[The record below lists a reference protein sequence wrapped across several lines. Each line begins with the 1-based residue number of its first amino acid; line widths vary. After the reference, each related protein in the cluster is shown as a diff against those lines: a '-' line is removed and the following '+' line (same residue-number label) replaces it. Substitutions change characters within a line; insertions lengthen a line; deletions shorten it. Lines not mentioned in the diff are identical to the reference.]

1 MTVQEKVKWT
11 KKQWNLKNIVAI
23 YERDSKA
30 VYSSESDLW
39 GNVILKVNRDSVE
52 LTSEYN
58 MLIEMAGK
66 CSCRVFA
73 YDAEQGVLIEERITP
88 GTVLRKEEDTEVRIN
103 HFLNVFRNI
112 HKRID
117 NDQSAITYLDWLRKA
132 DDFSMVHKLDKLV
145 NNNMHKA
152 RCIGEELFCKYDD
165 RVLLHGDLH
174 HDNMIRNDNG
184 IYYMI
189 DPKGVIGPEIFDL
202 PRYILNEMD
211 YVSESESK
219 NHVLRI
225 AEMISSKTEY
235 PMIDIVK
242 LFFMEVML
250 ANVWCIEDSEEPCL
264 NQMQIAEDLLNDIF
278 ERKDINYEKSSNR

>member
-1 MTVQEKVKWT
+1 MTVQEKVQWA
-11 KKQWNLKNIVAI
+11 KKQWNLKNLIVI

-39 GNVILKVNRDSVE
+39 GKVILKVNGDPAE
-52 LTSEYN
+52 LASEYN

-66 CSCRVFA
+66 SSCSVFA
-73 YDAEQGVLIEERITP
+73 YDVEQGVLIEERITP
-88 GTVLRKEEDTEVRIN
+88 GAVLRKEEDAEVRVD
-103 HFLNVFRNI
+103 HFLNVFSNI

-117 NDQSAITYLDWLRKA
+117 NVQSATTYLDWLRKA
-132 DDFSMVHKLDKLV
+132 DDFCMDHKLDKLIT
-145 NNNMHKA
+145 NNMHKA

-174 HDNMIRNDNG
+174 HDNMIQNDKG

-211 YVSESESK
+211 YVSESECK
-219 NHVLRI
+219 NHVFQI

-235 PMIDIVK
+235 PLKDIIK

-250 ANVWCIEDSEEPCL
+250 ANVWCIEDNEEPCL
-264 NQMQIAEDLLNDIF
+264 NQIHIAEELL
-278 ERKDINYEKSSNR
+278 YE

>member
-1 MTVQEKVKWT
+1 MAVQEKVQWAKKKWYLR
-11 KKQWNLKNIVAI
+11 NLIVI

-39 GNVILKVNRDSVE
+39 GNVILKVNRDTEE
-52 LTSEYN
+52 LASEYS

-88 GTVLRKEEDTEVRIN
+88 GLVLRKEEDVEVRVK

-117 NDQSAITYLDWLRKA
+117 NVQSSTSYLDWLRKA
-132 DDFSMVHKLDKLV
+132 DDFCMDHNVDILIT
-145 NNNMHKA
+145 NNMHKA
-152 RCIGEELFCKYDD
+152 RCIGEELFCKYAD

-174 HDNMIRNDNG
+174 HDNMIRNDKG

-211 YVSESESK
+211 YVSESEYK
-219 NHVLRI
+219 NHVFQI
-225 AEMISSKTEY
+225 AEMISSKSEY
-235 PMIDIVK
+235 PLNDIIK

-250 ANVWCIEDSEEPCL
+250 ANVWCIEDNEEPSL
-264 NQMQIAEDLLNDIF
+264 NQIQIAEELMNDI
-278 ERKDINYEKSSNR
+278 Y

>member
-1 MTVQEKVKWT
+1 MTVQAKIQWA
-11 KKQWNLKNIVAI
+11 KKKWNLRNLIVI

-30 VYSSESDLW
+30 VYSSESDQW

-52 LTSEYN
+52 LASEYN
-58 MLIEMAGK
+58 MLIEMAGE
-66 CSCRVFA
+66 CSCKVFA
-73 YDAEQGVLIEERITP
+73 YDAEQGILIEERITP
-88 GTVLRKEEDTEVRIN
+88 GTVLRKEEAAEVRVN

-132 DDFSMVHKLDKLV
+132 EDFCMNHKLDKLIT
-145 NNNMHKA
+145 NNMHIA

-174 HDNMIRNDNG
+174 HDNMIRNDKG

-211 YVSESESK
+211 YVSESVCK
-219 NHVLRI
+219 NHVFQI

-235 PMIDIVK
+235 PLNDIIK

-250 ANVWCIEDSEEPCL
+250 ANVWCIEDDEEPCR
-264 NQMQIAEDLLNDIF
+264 NQIQIAEELINDI
-278 ERKDINYEKSSNR
+278 Y